1 MAFKDQFMW
10 EQVVFSIGKH
20 FMAMG
25 PVLCPAYLRLPPHP
39 AHGVAAALV
48 AAPPRS
54 PLKIPQ
60 TFTETQ
66 NGKSLM
72 LQSLTSGR
80 LIVSLVIEAIG
91 FRQIVN

>member
-25 PVLCPAYLRLPPHP
+25 QVLCPAYLSLPPHP

-48 AAPPRS
+48 AVPPRRL
-54 PLKIPQ
+54 LKIPQ
-60 TFTETQ
+60 TFTEMQ
-66 NGKSLM
+66 NGKS
-72 LQSLTSGR
+72 
-80 LIVSLVIEAIG
+80 
-91 FRQIVN
+91 